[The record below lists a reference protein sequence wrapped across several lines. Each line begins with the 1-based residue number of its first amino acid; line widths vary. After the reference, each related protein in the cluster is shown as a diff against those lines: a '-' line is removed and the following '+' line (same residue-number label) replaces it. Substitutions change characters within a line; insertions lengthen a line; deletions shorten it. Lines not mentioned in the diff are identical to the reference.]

1 MHLLASIAIVGAGL
15 FSFVHD
21 AITGMTYPYECCG
34 SHDCKPIACDQLVE
48 TRNGW
53 LYLPTGN
60 EFTPYQVRPSQDR
73 HCHVCLG
80 QTDKRSLCAFILS
93 SS

>member
-15 FSFVHD
+15 FSFVH
-21 AITGMTYPYECCG
+21 GWYPTECCG
-34 SHDCKPIACDQLVE
+34 QHDCKPIACDQLVE

-73 HCHVCLG
+73 YCHVCLG

-93 SS
+93 GV